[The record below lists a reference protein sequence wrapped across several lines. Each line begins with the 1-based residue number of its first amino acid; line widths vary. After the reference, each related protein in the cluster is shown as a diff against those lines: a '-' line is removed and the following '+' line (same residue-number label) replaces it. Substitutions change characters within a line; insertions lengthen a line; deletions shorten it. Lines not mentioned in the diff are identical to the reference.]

1 MMSSLPTK
9 ESKMAEA
16 ATRTAHEDLHSEQGA
31 ERGDRAARARNPV
44 IKVEDLA
51 WLEFEKPDLD
61 AAERFA
67 HDFGLA
73 TAYRDDTELH
83 LRGTL
88 PGTQCVVIRT
98 GPRSRFVAPVFR
110 AGARGDLERL
120 ARATGAAVRDR
131 RGSGGGAVVDL
142 QDP

>member
-1 MMSSLPTK
+1 MSQ
-9 ESKMAEA
+9 
-16 ATRTAHEDLHSEQGA
+16 ATGTTAHQDLHSERGA
-31 ERGDRAARARNPV
+31 VRGDRPARVKDPV

-73 TAYRDDTELH
+73 TAYRDDGELH

-88 PGTQCVVIRT
+88 PGSPCVIIRQGRT
-98 GPRSRFVAPVFR
+98 SRFLGPAFR
-110 AGARGDLERL
+110 AASRRDL
-120 ARATGAAVRDR
+120 AR
-131 RGSGGGAVVDL
+131 L
-142 QDP
+142 

>member
-1 MMSSLPTK
+1 
-9 ESKMAEA
+9 MAET
-16 ATRTAHEDLHSEQGA
+16 ATKTAHEDLHSEQGP
-31 ERGDRAARARNPV
+31 ERGDHVDRARNPV

-73 TAYRDDTELH
+73 TSYRDDAELH
-83 LRGTL
+83 LRGTS
-88 PGTQCVVIRT
+88 PGTQCVIIRK

-110 AGARGDLERL
+110 AAGRVDLERL
-120 ARATGAAVRDR
+120 GRVTGASVRDR
-131 RGSGGGAVVDL
+131 RGPGGGAVVDL
-142 QDP
+142 EDPTGIPVRVVA